1 MKRKLRRRFGH
12 GSFAEWGLAQCVDDA
27 LLQTAETLWNR
38 SQNRGGLIEK
48 CLITAY
54 VEDEL
59 TGIARERFNQIAPD
73 HYDANDL
80 GQIQVADDTCY
91 EFGPDDVMPTEGTVY
106 MNYSRGPNDANFQ
119 FRGFWEVVHNEKL
132 HDNDH
137 TLCLLRERE
146 NRAFRSPN
154 GCAGR
159 AGIDTM
165 INCYLDKED
174 SDSLDLEF
182 RAFYVLQQQRYCLN
196 NEQRCNDCPF

>member
-1 MKRKLRRRFGH
+1 M
-12 GSFAEWGLAQCVDDA
+12 D
-27 LLQTAETLWNR
+27 
-38 SQNRGGLIEK
+38 
-48 CLITAY
+48 
-54 VEDEL
+54 
-59 TGIARERFNQIAPD
+59 
-73 HYDANDL
+73 
-80 GQIQVADDTCY
+80 
-91 EFGPDDVMPTEGTVY
+91 
-106 MNYSRGPNDANFQ
+106 YSRGPNDANFQ
-119 FRGFWEVVHNEKL
+119 FGGFWEVVHNEKL

-146 NRAFRSPN
+146 NRASRSPN

-159 AGIDTM
+159 SGIDTM